1 MSAVWHLL
9 CESLPKGG
17 LGGFGTPL
25 ATALV
30 AMAVVLATTPFA
42 MKLAQKFGAMDDPT
56 RDERRVHTQVT
67 PRWGGLPVW
76 LGIVVAW
83 AAVLPFAYPQVP
95 VPPYLICVF
104 VASLIVLAMGL
115 TDDVKPLSA
124 KAQLLILLAAGL
136 GVQAFGSDVGRV
148 HVAGVNLAGHWI
160 DFGWW
165 SYPLTAVY
173 IFVVSKT
180 MDTIDGID
188 GLASG
193 IATISAGTIGV
204 IGVIEGQP
212 RVAILA
218 MAVAGACLGF
228 LRYNYNPAKI
238 FLAGGAPV
246 VGFLLASL
254 SVVGTMKTAATL
266 ALAIPIF
273 IFGIPLFDAGFVVV
287 RRLLS
292 GSPISSPDKR
302 HVHHTLLK
310 FGFTQKQAVWI
321 LYLAAIALSGVIL
334 FLVRSNG

>member
-1 MSAVWHLL
+1 MRLFAQLL
-9 CESLPKGG
+9 AESRPAQGF
-17 LGGFGTPL
+17 GGFGTPIVTGL
-25 ATALV
+25 IAMVLV
-30 AMAVVLATTPFA
+30 LGLTPFA
-42 MKLAQKFGAMDDPT
+42 MKLAEKYGAMDDPT

-76 LGIVVAW
+76 LGIILAW
-83 AAVLPFAYPQVP
+83 AAVLPFAYRSVP
-95 VPPYLICVF
+95 FPPYLIGV
-104 VASLIVLAMGL
+104 VLASLVVLGMGL
-115 TDDVKPLSA
+115 VDDIRQLSA
-124 KAQLLILLAAGL
+124 KAQLLVLLATGF
-136 GVQAFGSDVGRV
+136 GVQFLGSDVGRV
-148 HVAGVNLAGHWI
+148 HVMGVNMAGNWI
-160 DFGWW
+160 NFGWW

-173 IFVVSKT
+173 IFVISKT

-193 IATISAGTIGV
+193 IAAISAGTIGI
-204 IGVIEGQP
+204 IGVLEGQP
-212 RVAILA
+212 RVGILA
-218 MAVAGACLGF
+218 MAIAGACIGF

-273 IFGIPLFDAGFVVV
+273 IFGIPLFDAFFVVV

-292 GSPISSPDKR
+292 GSPIASPDKR

-310 FGFTQKQAVWI
+310 YGFTQKQTVWI
-321 LYLAAIALSGVIL
+321 LYLAAMALSGGIL
-334 FLVRSNG
+334 FLVRKNG